1 MALTPEGTP
10 YVESTDLVA
19 NYPAASLSLANRI
32 DLVGV
37 LPFADSAARS
47 AAIPSPTDGQYSYL
61 QDTNSTEF
69 WNGSAWVAAGI
80 TPGLVQINTETLSA
94 VSSVSMTSQLSAT
107 YENYFVIWSLTSST
121 DSALRCRVRSGS
133 TDNTATNYD
142 YQYNRGSSTSTNFG
156 NDTNQ
161 TSFLMSQ
168 ILSSGG
174 SGHCLIASPNLA
186 QNTLFTA
193 RGGHALQFN
202 DAQGVHDVATAF
214 DGLTFFMASGTMT
227 GTIRL
232 YGYAN

>member
-1 MALTPEGTP
+1 MGNVRL
-10 YVESTDLVA
+10 YCSTSGYTELAPPAVA
-19 NYPAASLSLANRI
+19 PDGVLSL
-32 DLVGV
+32 
-37 LPFADSAARS
+37 
-47 AAIPSPTDGQYSYL
+47 PSGTGTL
-61 QDTNSTEF
+61 ATQDY
-69 WNGSAWVAAGI
+69 AAGAG
-80 TPGLVQINTETLSA
+80 GLVHINTETVSA

-107 YENYFVIWSLTSST
+107 YENYFVVWSLTSST
-121 DSALRCRVRSGS
+121 DASLRCRVRSGS

-202 DAQGVHDVATAF
+202 DAKGVHDVATAF